1 MSYSIQGKVIDADK
15 NPIPFALVYTSD
27 ASGKP
32 VTPSKNTQTDDKGFW
47 KLNDLKDTDLISVR
61 NLGYKIKTFSAKNVP
76 NVSFNQFMPPQR
88 SVVTT
93 LQPDEALNLQEVVV
107 VADKV
112 IPKKE
117 DKKEDKKD
125 VILPK
130 KKNNYGLYVLIAGI
144 AGVLLIT
151 TVLILNK
158 KTTK

>member
-1 MSYSIQGKVIDADK
+1 MSYSIQGKVIDTDK

-117 DKKEDKKD
+117 DKEDKKEDKKD

-130 KKNNYGLYVLIAGI
+130 KKNNYGLYIQQI
-144 AGVLLIT
+144 
-151 TVLILNK
+151 
-158 KTTK
+158 

>member
-1 MSYSIQGKVIDADK
+1 MSYLIQGKVIDADK

-76 NVSFNQFMPPQR
+76 NVSFSQFMPPQR

-93 LQPDEALNLQEVVV
+93 LQPDESLNLQEVVV
-107 VADKV
+107 VADRV

-117 DKKEDKKD
+117 EAKKD
-125 VILPK
+125 VVIPK
-130 KKNNYGLYVLIAGI
+130 KKNNYGLYVIAGI
-144 AGVLLIT
+144 AGLLLIT
-151 TVLILNK
+151 TALILNK

>member
-1 MSYSIQGKVIDADK
+1 MSYSIQGKVIDTDK

-61 NLGYKIKTFSAKNVP
+61 NLGYKMKTFLAKNVP
-76 NVSFNQFMPPQR
+76 NVSFSQFMPPQR

-93 LQPDEALNLQEVVV
+93 LQPDESLNLQEVVV
-107 VADKV
+107 VSDKI

-117 DKKEDKKD
+117 ETKKD
-125 VILPK
+125 VVILPK
-130 KKNNYGLYVLIAGI
+130 KKNNYGLYVLIAG
-144 AGVLLIT
+144 VLLIT
-151 TVLILNK
+151 TALILNK

>member
-1 MSYSIQGKVIDADK
+1 MSYLIQGKVIDADK

-61 NLGYKIKTFSAKNVP
+61 NLGYKIKTFSAKSVP
-76 NVSFNQFMPPQR
+76 NFSLNEFMPPQR

-117 DKKEDKKD
+117 EAKKD
-125 VILPK
+125 VVIPK
-130 KKNNYGLYVLIAGI
+130 KKNNYGLYLLIAGI

-151 TVLILNK
+151 TALILNK